1 MAIMD
6 QRDERS
12 KPKPVTVNM
21 IARERRNRMQLP
33 ANRCLELD
41 DSWHSYAPLP
51 ASLSEKYEQWFFVEE
66 EMPGEAAVNDART

>member
-1 MAIMD
+1 MSAAN
-6 QRDERS
+6 QNQF
-12 KPKPVTVNM
+12 TVNM
-21 IARERRNRMQLP
+21 IARELRNRMQLP